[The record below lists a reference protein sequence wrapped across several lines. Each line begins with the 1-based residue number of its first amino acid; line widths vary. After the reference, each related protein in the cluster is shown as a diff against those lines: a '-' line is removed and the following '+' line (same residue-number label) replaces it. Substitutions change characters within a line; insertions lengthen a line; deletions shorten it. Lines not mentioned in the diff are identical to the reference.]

1 MQVVYLTGERI
12 YLRAPVEEDAEHAV
26 AWFDSPFPINGSRA
40 KTFFEEQ
47 PSFWWDADAFQ
58 LIMARTENDQL
69 VGGVSLESSDWRTG
83 SIRFHMAPAL
93 DDADALRSEA
103 LRLVIPWL
111 SEEHEFMVARVHLA
125 ADESATIAAA
135 EELGMQPSV
144 RLREWFAR
152 GGTRVDAIVYEAL
165 NPRWE
170 VRDA

>member
-12 YLRAPVEEDAEHAV
+12 YLRAPVEEDADHAV

-40 KTFFEEQ
+40 KTFFDDH
-47 PSFWWDADAFQ
+47 PTYWWDADSFA
-58 LIMARTENDQL
+58 LVIARTDDNQL
-69 VGGVSLESSDWRTG
+69 VGGMSLSSSDWRVAG
-83 SIRFHMAPAL
+83 IRFHIAPTL
-93 DDADALRSEA
+93 EDADALQSEA
-103 LRLVIPWL
+103 LKLVIPWL
-111 SEEHEFMVARVHLA
+111 RDEHEFMVVRVQLA
-125 ADESATIAAA
+125 ADQPATIAAA

-152 GGTRVDAIVYEAL
+152 GGERVDAIVYEAL